1 MRRYRK
7 FPYPPNK
14 KTRTLSGSFQTH
26 SFRIRVVP
34 QGMMTTLDV
43 PAIEICRLSA
53 AEFNVS
59 CFDAYQIHITP
70 SCISAKNVHEI
81 LTHKLI

>member
-1 MRRYRK
+1 
-7 FPYPPNK
+7 
-14 KTRTLSGSFQTH
+14 
-26 SFRIRVVP
+26 
-34 QGMMTTLDV
+34 MTTLDV